1 MYTLFIIRNTS
12 DTQEFLDIQ
21 NSLLSGGLFE
31 TSVNISNKAPMGAW
45 MTDGISLRVAS
56 SNPVCD
62 NKD

>member
-31 TSVNISNKAPMGAW
+31 TSVNISNKAPMGGLDDW
-45 MTDGISLRVAS
+45 WDKSPSCQFKSSLR
-56 SNPVCD
+56 
-62 NKD
+62 